1 MRALGSARPR
11 SRVAGKSDNARRRV
25 RIVQV
30 IPTLRMGGLENV
42 AVRLVEH
49 LTEFADQAVV
59 TPGGTG
65 PLAKRV
71 AAGVP
76 VFPMGET
83 HRPDK
88 WNAVRMARL
97 FRQLRPDIVH
107 TRNWTCIDAILGARL
122 AGVRVVIHGEHG
134 REAGDPDGRNA
145 RRRQVR
151 RLLSPFVTEF
161 VTVSRDLARWLVED
175 VRVPARKVST
185 IYNGVD
191 TKRYAGG
198 DRAHARQALGI
209 PVDWTVAGTVGRLDP
224 VKDQACLIRA
234 FARAAGEAKRILVI
248 AGDGPCPR
256 RARCAGQGA
265 GNRRSRS
272 PARGAERYSAD
283 PARSGRLRPVVHRRR
298 I

>member
-1 MRALGSARPR
+1 
-11 SRVAGKSDNARRRV
+11 
-25 RIVQV
+25 
-30 IPTLRMGGLENV
+30 MGGLENV

-76 VFPMGET
+76 VFPLGET

-107 TRNWTCIDAILGARL
+107 TRNWTCIDAIIGARL

-161 VTVSRDLARWLVED
+161 VTVSRDLARWLVEE

-191 TKRYAGG
+191 TQR
-198 DRAHARQALGI
+198 
-209 PVDWTVAGTVGRLDP
+209 
-224 VKDQACLIRA
+224 
-234 FARAAGEAKRILVI
+234 
-248 AGDGPCPR
+248 
-256 RARCAGQGA
+256 
-265 GNRRSRS
+265 
-272 PARGAERYSAD
+272 
-283 PARSGRLRPVVHRRR
+283 
-298 I
+298 